1 MPKAKRRTEAPAAEA
16 PAGSDD
22 DEVMDVDS
30 PSAAD
35 ASTEHQAKKQRKSK
49 SKASSSSSPP
59 EREHQPFENG
69 VLRALHLENFMNHK
83 HFHMD
88 FDPHVNFIAGKNGSG
103 KSAIVNALVAGFGH
117 KASTTGRNTNSAKS
131 LIMHGKDYA
140 LISMHIANGGE
151 DAWKSDEFGETIVAE
166 HRIERN
172 GAGKYWLK
180 DGADDKGRKSSLDEF
195 KAMCSHLNIQANNPC
210 VLLTQEHAK
219 KFLHHG
225 NEETRYKFFLSA
237 ANMDSRKQHLLETMQ
252 NCELLE
258 TRLGR
263 AQDGMADK
271 KEHAEKCQKAYD
283 GALKLKQLNKDLG
296 DFEPLLGWGLVTEK
310 EQELEA
316 AEQQAAA
323 AEEESA
329 RAEEKNQKAQWDQEA
344 VEKRVQQLENAL
356 KTKSDQVQK
365 FGEQGAKAQQRAKTH
380 QKELKK
386 AKKYVADLGQSLE
399 EMEADAQ
406 AAEQELQ
413 ANEQALQRNQSAAQ
427 KDQMRKYNKLHQEIA
442 ADKKAIGEQ
451 QEAIEDAK
459 QQYQEAIDEM
469 RKAQTAA
476 KEAEADVKAK
486 DAELAEAKK
495 ANFDRVSQLHPDMP
509 QLLQLIEKHKSK
521 FQTKPLGPLGNN
533 ISIKSDFEHLSA
545 AIELAIGRPFLLAFA
560 VFSNDDEKVLRK
572 VLEEVRPCQRM
583 AKAPPQFQ
591 LRNML
596 RVGIRSQ
603 QARFTLAQ
611 RPKNAPTALMQTLDI
626 TAKGRDA
633 DMWFNFL
640 CDSCNAEHRMVFTD
654 REEAQKAVWSSKAE
668 NAEAIVCAD
677 FGQEPRKVIKR
688 KGTTGSETLQ
698 QVSRMLVRDKASAMQ
713 SLKALAEAAKADA
726 QSKAQAYQQADAR
739 RKELEQAEKAAR
751 KLLKQTQANLDKKQD
766 QADQLDGESA
776 ADSVMMELQQN
787 RRQAEDSRREAERI
801 RTELSRAQ
809 VAAEA
814 AEAEF
819 APIRQK
825 VQEAGAKYE
834 EMIQQ
839 KEKIEEELNEARRP
853 LTKGISERRAIE
865 KAQVAAQKKKEDAL
879 QKAHSLQQVVEA
891 AIPQV
896 QEAYGERVHDPK
908 KRSVEQ
914 LKKDQ
919 AKLTAKIK
927 AEEAKHGGKN
937 LVRLAEEAKAAKE
950 KYDSGLEDIK
960 HVEAMGVKEKAAFEE
975 RARFFRKECKAK
987 GKQASGNFNAR
998 LSRKAHSGTLNFDH
1012 DSETLSLTVGR
1023 NDQDES
1029 AAQTSDARNLSGGE
1043 RSFTTLSFEL
1053 AMWEFCQTP
1062 FRCLDE
1068 FDVYMDDTYRR
1079 QAVDTLMEICDS
1091 QQDRQ
1096 FLFVT
1101 PQDMHPFLA
1110 KRRTEK
1116 DKPFPRIIKMDDVR

>member
-88 FDPHVNFIAGKNGSG
+88 FDPHVNFIVGKNGSG

-172 GAGKYWLK
+172 GAGRYWLK

-252 NCELLE
+252 NCTLLE

-399 EMEADAQ
+399 EMEAEAQ

-459 QQYQEAIDEM
+459 QQYEEAIAEM
-469 RKAQTAA
+469 RKAQSAA

-495 ANFDRVSQLHPDMP
+495 SNFDRVSQLHPDMP
-509 QLLQLIEKHKSK
+509 QLLKLIDQHKGE
-521 FQTKPLGPLGNN
+521 FQTKPMGPLGAN
-533 ISIKSDFEHLSA
+533 ISVKPEYEHLHA
-545 AIELAIGRPFLLAFA
+545 AIECAVNPTFLISFGVFSGKDEVLLRKLLAQLPA
-560 VFSNDDEKVLRK
+560 RNGRRPLSSIVRCVVIEKLQPRFNLSK
-572 VLEEVRPCQRM
+572 RP
-583 AKAPPQFQ
+583 
-591 LRNML
+591 N
-596 RVGIRSQ
+596 G
-603 QARFTLAQ
+603 
-611 RPKNAPTALMQTLDI
+611 APTALIETIDI

-654 REEAQKAVWSSKAE
+654 PEEAQKAVWKSKQQ
-668 NAEAIVCAD
+668 NADGFVCAG
-677 FGQEPRKVIKR
+677 FGKEPRKVIKR
-688 KGTTGSETLQ
+688 GNTTGSEGLAS
-698 QVSRMLVRDKASAMQ
+698 SRQLLVRDKATAMQ

-751 KLLKQTQANLDKKQD
+751 KTLKQTQANLDKKQD

-787 RRQAEDSRREAERI
+787 RRQAEDGRREAERI
-801 RTELSRAQ
+801 RTELARAQ
-809 VAAEA
+809 EAAEA

-865 KAQVAAQKKKEDAL
+865 KAQAAAHKKKEDAL

-950 KYDSGLEDIK
+950 KYESGLEDIK